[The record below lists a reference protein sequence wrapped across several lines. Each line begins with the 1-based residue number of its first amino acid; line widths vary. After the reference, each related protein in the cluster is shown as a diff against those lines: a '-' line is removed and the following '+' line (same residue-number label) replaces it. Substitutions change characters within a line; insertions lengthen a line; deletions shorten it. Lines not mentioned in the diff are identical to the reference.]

1 VKHVKEYDGRF
12 LLKDPQGCYF
22 EMAEPK
28 AVRKTSQAFREK
40 KEFILINV
48 DVEEDDL
55 FMNWPIA

>member
-22 EMAEPK
+22 EMAEPE